1 MAKMAELFFS
11 KMFQTNK
18 KVAVREKMAVVTLTL
33 SVIIILVGYFAIS

>member
-18 KVAVREKMAVVTLTL
+18 IVTVREKMVVVSLVL
-33 SVIIILVGYFAIS
+33 SVIIILLGYFAIS